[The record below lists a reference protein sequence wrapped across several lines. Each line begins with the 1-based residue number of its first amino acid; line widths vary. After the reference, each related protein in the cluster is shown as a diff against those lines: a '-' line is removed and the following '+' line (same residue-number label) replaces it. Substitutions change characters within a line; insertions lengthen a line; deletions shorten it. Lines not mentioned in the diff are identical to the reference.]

1 MCTTDRLRK
10 NHSRHH
16 KLIDSSNRKRTAN
29 PSERALARSRL
40 LLRLP
45 FRIAGRAI
53 ARIVQVFLA
62 LFVILH
68 PQIKWLISL
77 ISQSALVRTVI
88 KPAFRAL
95 LGAIYEPYF
104 AHLKELPPFWATFSI
119 ALPLAVLEPA
129 KMYATILV
137 AQRPKM
143 GILLWLFLQAI
154 SFVLIDK
161 TWVAVRPQSRKIWLV
176 SRLHAFVWLN
186 VAYGKHWIKT
196 SAFYQ
201 TLVKW
206 KDEAR
211 ERAQAFIAL
220 LAPRRGGHSS

>member
-1 MCTTDRLRK
+1 MD
-10 NHSRHH
+10 S
-16 KLIDSSNRKRTAN
+16 IDSSNRKRAAN
-29 PSERALARSRL
+29 PSDRLAARSPL

-45 FRIAGRAI
+45 FEVTGRAI

-62 LFVILH
+62 LFVVILH
-68 PQIKWLISL
+68 PQIKWLIGL
-77 ISQSALVRTVI
+77 TTQSALVRNVI
-88 KPAFRAL
+88 EPAFRGL
-95 LGAIYEPYF
+95 VGAIYEPYF
-104 AHLKELPPFWATFSI
+104 AYLKELPPFWATFSI

-129 KMYATILV
+129 KMYATILI
-137 AQRPKM
+137 AQRPKT

-186 VAYGKHWIKT
+186 VSYGKHWIET

-201 TLVKW
+201 TLVRW

-220 LAPRRGGHSS
+220 FAPRRRRRSS

>member
-1 MCTTDRLRK
+1 MD
-10 NHSRHH
+10 S
-16 KLIDSSNRKRTAN
+16 IDSSNRKRAAN

-62 LFVILH
+62 LFVVILH
-68 PQIKWLISL
+68 PQIKWLIGL

-137 AQRPKM
+137 ASSARKWAFCFGCSCRP
-143 GILLWLFLQAI
+143 
-154 SFVLIDK
+154 
-161 TWVAVRPQSRKIWLV
+161 
-176 SRLHAFVWLN
+176 
-186 VAYGKHWIKT
+186 
-196 SAFYQ
+196 SA
-201 TLVKW
+201 
-206 KDEAR
+206 
-211 ERAQAFIAL
+211 
-220 LAPRRGGHSS
+220 SC